1 MGYKARTQSRRGGQQ
16 DMATNFNKSLESV
29 KSNDTRSI
37 FNKTD
42 RTDSAVFVY
51 MLEKFLEKEFEEK
64 LKISNSKFEQEFL
77 ESVQNVVLCI
87 NLKLIKSTD
96 IVVEYGEIKKVNKI
110 IIKDGVFVYDAEK
123 YPIFSK
129 KFEKKTITDV
139 EKNKLKLKRIL
150 AA

>member
-1 MGYKARTQSRRGGQQ
+1 
-16 DMATNFNKSLESV
+16 MAANFNKSLESV
-29 KSNDTRSI
+29 KSNDTHSI
-37 FNKTD
+37 FNK
-42 RTDSAVFVY
+42 TDSAVFVY

-96 IVVEYGEIKKVNKI
+96 IVIEYGEIKKVNKI

-129 KFEKKTITDV
+129 KFEKNPITDV